1 MTSLGLTFLRPSS
14 PLAALTSGAL
24 LTALLAGCNP
34 DSGSSTGSNTD
45 SGTGTTTGT
54 TGPTT
59 STSSPT
65 TPTTGEQ
72 TSGSDSMSASG
83 STTATSTT
91 DPTATGTTDPT
102 ATGTGTT
109 DGTGTTMPIDTDSGT
124 STGTTGTGTS
134 TTGDTTGTTGTS
146 TGTTGDPVEPCAC
159 PDLEVA
165 LDDGI
170 FVLSDNSEI
179 YKFYPET
186 NKFEL
191 LGAFKCGNA
200 TGTFSMAVDRLGFAW
215 VMFSNPLGKIWK
227 LDLTNVANCTDPGY
241 NPGQQGVNYFGMA
254 FVSNSQ
260 FDQCDQIYGNT
271 FNGIG
276 GFGEGNMI
284 GDFLTV
290 DPDTLLIQKLGKT
303 NFNGAEVTGTGD
315 GRVFMFGG
323 VNPAKLVEVEKGT
336 GKFLQ
341 TTPLGNL
348 ELTNAFAFSFFG
360 GDFYMFTESDNNQF
374 LSKVT
379 HFDYDDSD
387 MNGKQDLTTVVN
399 QAPIR
404 IVGAGVSTCAPFAPQ

>member
-1 MTSLGLTFLRPSS
+1 MNSFGLTAVRPSS
-14 PLAALTSGAL
+14 PLTSLTSGAL
-24 LTALLAGCNP
+24 IAALLVGCNP
-34 DSGSSTGSNTD
+34 DSGSTTGSSSDGNTGSTGS
-45 SGTGTTTGT
+45 TG
-54 TGPTT
+54 
-59 STSSPT
+59 STSSPSSAT
-65 TPTTGEQ
+65 TPTTGEP
-72 TSGSDSMSASG
+72 TGGSDSMSASG
-83 STTATSTT
+83 TTGSTGSTST
-91 DPTATGTTDPT
+91 DPTAT
-102 ATGTGTT
+102 ATGTGTST
-109 DGTGTTMPIDTDSGT
+109 SDGTSTTMPVDTETGTTLDTTGTGTGP
-124 STGTTGTGTS
+124 GTS
-134 TTGDTTGTTGTS
+134 TTGDSTS
-146 TGTTGDPVEPCAC
+146 TGGDSTTGAPVEPCAC

-241 NPGQQGVNYFGMA
+241 NPGQMGVNYFGMA

-290 DPDTLLIQKLGKT
+290 DPNSLLIQKIGKT

-336 GKFLQ
+336 GKFLN

-360 GDFYMFTESDNNQF
+360 GDFYMFTESDNNPF
-374 LSKVT
+374 VSKVT

-387 MNGKQDLTTVVN
+387 KNGKQDLTTVVN
-399 QAPIR
+399 TAPIR
-404 IVGAGVSTCAPFAPQ
+404 IVGAGVSTCAPFLPQ

>member
-1 MTSLGLTFLRPSS
+1 
-14 PLAALTSGAL
+14 
-24 LTALLAGCNP
+24 
-34 DSGSSTGSNTD
+34 
-45 SGTGTTTGT
+45 
-54 TGPTT
+54 
-59 STSSPT
+59 
-65 TPTTGEQ
+65 
-72 TSGSDSMSASG
+72 
-83 STTATSTT
+83 
-91 DPTATGTTDPT
+91 
-102 ATGTGTT
+102 
-109 DGTGTTMPIDTDSGT
+109 
-124 STGTTGTGTS
+124 
-134 TTGDTTGTTGTS
+134 
-146 TGTTGDPVEPCAC
+146 
-159 PDLEVA
+159 
-165 LDDGI
+165 
-170 FVLSDNSEI
+170 
-179 YKFYPET
+179 
-186 NKFEL
+186 
-191 LGAFKCGNA
+191 
-200 TGTFSMAVDRLGFAW
+200 
-215 VMFSNPLGKIWK
+215 
-227 LDLTNVANCTDPGY
+227 
-241 NPGQQGVNYFGMA
+241 
-254 FVSNSQ
+254 
-260 FDQCDQIYGNT
+260 
-271 FNGIG
+271 
-276 GFGEGNMI
+276 MI